1 MGSMCEGVYRRQEGV
16 GGGCEGMGECEGVG
30 GCEGMGECEGVGER
44 EGMGECGGDVR
55 VCKRKEKQPYQEM
68 SNG

>member
-1 MGSMCEGVYRRQEGV
+1 
-16 GGGCEGMGECEGVG
+16 MGECEGVG